1 MSFDQTRDILRQ
13 LRVFHRRAGSLYE
26 ALRPY
31 AETEK
36 GTLLLERLIAQ
47 EQKMYD
53 GLEKYEHTAPASV
66 LNYFFQQSSLRRLS
80 GLLDEID
87 IENIDNANDL
97 LDIALDINGKLISVY
112 HDLAESTMS
121 DKVAHM
127 FTGLLEMARRR
138 EKELSWFAG

>member
-13 LRVFHRRAGSLYE
+13 LRVFHQRAGSLYE

-31 AETEK
+31 AETEM
-36 GTLLLERLIAQ
+36 GNMLLDRLIKQ
-47 EQKMYD
+47 ERQMSE
-53 GLEKYEHTAPASV
+53 GLAKYEKTAPASV
-66 LNYFFQQSSLRRLS
+66 LNMFFQQSSLRRLS

-87 IENIDNANDL
+87 IENIDTANDL
-97 LDIALDINGKLISVY
+97 LDIALDINTNLISVY

-121 DKVAHM
+121 DKVAQM
-127 FTGLLEMARRR
+127 FKGLLEMARTR